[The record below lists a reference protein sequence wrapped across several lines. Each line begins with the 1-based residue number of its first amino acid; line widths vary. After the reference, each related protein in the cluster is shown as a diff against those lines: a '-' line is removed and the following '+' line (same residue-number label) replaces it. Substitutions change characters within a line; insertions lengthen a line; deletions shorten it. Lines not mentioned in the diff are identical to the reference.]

1 MKKGSF
7 LLIIFISSCSVGGG
21 GLVDPPSPNA
31 FSRVTEQTLI
41 ELFQSAERTFSSIDD
56 GTNFSTSQEC
66 ANSNNLVIN
75 NEEVRLTRFN
85 TQVEEF
91 GTNYFAFDNEG
102 RYAVVVSVAERG
114 SSQYP
119 VSEFV
124 LFGND
129 ILIYRLR
136 PVGQDSFRIFTIHSL
151 VNTPR
156 FIQVCE
162 SSKGPVFSGNDL
174 SFNRLSSTVSLNFR
188 GKSN

>member
-1 MKKGSF
+1 MRS
-7 LLIIFISSCSVGGG
+7 LIIFTIFISGCSVGGG
-21 GLVDPPSPNA
+21 GLVDPPSPNT
-31 FSRVTEQTLI
+31 FSRVTEQSLV
-41 ELFQSAERTFSSIDD
+41 ELFQSAERTFSPIDG

-66 ANSNNLVIN
+66 ASRNYLLIN

-162 SSKGPVFSGNDL
+162 SSKGPVFSGDEL
-174 SFNRLSSTVSLNFR
+174 SFNRLTSSVSLSFR
-188 GKSN
+188 GKQTN